1 MLDLLDQVIAKMKL
15 VGAGSASAATS
26 GAGNPLGI
34 YPSSPGPNGNFIYG
48 GGSVPDLSGA
58 LANGTNA
65 LLPTSASPSVTT
77 GVLNKLNAMDFGS
90 TASYGTSQFAAN
102 NASTTSSNAPSTAGT
117 TTVNL
122 NVDGHTIAT
131 AVLPSVTQGILQNQI
146 SGKSIVYS
154 GFSV

>member
-1 MLDLLDQVIAKMKL
+1 MNSNM
-15 VGAGSASAATS
+15 
-26 GAGNPLGI
+26 
-34 YPSSPGPNGNFIYG
+34 F
-48 GGSVPDLSGA
+48 
-58 LANGTNA
+58 
-65 LLPTSASPSVTT
+65 
-77 GVLNKLNAMDFGS
+77 
-90 TASYGTSQFAAN
+90 YGTSQFAAN
-102 NASTTSSNAPSTAGT
+102 NASTVSSNAPSSSGT